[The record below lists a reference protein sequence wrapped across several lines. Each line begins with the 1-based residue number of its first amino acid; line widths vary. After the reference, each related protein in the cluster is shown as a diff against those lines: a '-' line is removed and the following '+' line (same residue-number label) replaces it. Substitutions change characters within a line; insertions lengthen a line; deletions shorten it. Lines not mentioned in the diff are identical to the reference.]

1 MQLHIY
7 IYIRL
12 RMCSYACVCVFIYI
26 YMRACVNIVTPMSH
40 LPAQCHQ
47 QAQSWPSQVVCQTRF
62 GSWRFTF
69 QRRPCLIAPAL
80 GVATWWGSIPG
91 RVTEKRGTEKGVGDT
106 KKKKND
112 KRGSSGWNTSTV
124 GFYSLGISGHLLRG
138 VKNIR
143 MLQRERERERQ
154 GKKKKNII
162 YISSNS

>member
-1 MQLHIY
+1 MSRLEIAWMTFPLALDNWFPSIFCIILYVLYAAAY

-12 RMCSYACVCVFIYI
+12 RMCSYACVCIYI
-26 YMRACVNIVTPMSH
+26 YIYACVCKYCNANES

-106 KKKKND
+106 KKKND

-124 GFYSLGISGHLLRG
+124 GFYS
-138 VKNIR
+138 
-143 MLQRERERERQ
+143 
-154 GKKKKNII
+154 
-162 YISSNS
+162 